1 MYNYVYI
8 YINVYIYI
16 YTSYICPPKTQNPLG
31 FARFASARLNASSD
45 SRKSSA
51 ELCGGSA
58 RRCGSRCDTS
68 RRAGRGAMRVV
79 EKVTGVGIFWGHWRD
94 FCDISMIFLCFIEK
108 VNLIT
113 RSPLVSVENIPREW
127 GKCG

>member
-1 MYNYVYI
+1 MCI
-8 YINVYIYI
+8 YIHIIYLSPQDTKSLRI
-16 YTSYICPPKTQNPLG
+16 RQV
-31 FARFASARLNASSD
+31 RLCQ
-45 SRKSSA
+45 A
-51 ELCGGSA
+51 ERLERQQEEKRRTLRRQRQALREQVRHVAA
-58 RRCGSRCDTS
+58 RRS
-68 RRAGRGAMRVV
+68 RRNAGGG
-79 EKVTGVGIFWGHWRD
+79 KSDGVGIFWGHWRD

>member
-1 MYNYVYI
+1 MYI
-8 YINVYIYI
+8 YKCVYIYI

-45 SRKSSA
+45 SRKRSA

>member
-1 MYNYVYI
+1 
-8 YINVYIYI
+8 
-16 YTSYICPPKTQNPLG
+16 
-31 FARFASARLNASSD
+31 
-45 SRKSSA
+45 
-51 ELCGGSA
+51 
-58 RRCGSRCDTS
+58 
-68 RRAGRGAMRVV
+68 MRVV